1 LILCL
6 DFLKIGG
13 LNSNVIQSRLNSQT
27 NILEIVKFFNGTFG
41 SFFPIQNSDPVFS
54 STVYDTVT
62 YRNEV
67 NEVVNY
73 DFDGVTNLVEGIVMK
88 VAKESG
94 RYEVTIKGADSFD
107 YTYSNL
113 ESIDVSI
120 YTYVTKDRI
129 IGKAPKVSGG
139 YGFDLMIIKD
149 QVNYDFHDQSQG

>member
-1 LILCL
+1 
-6 DFLKIGG
+6 
-13 LNSNVIQSRLNSQT
+13 
-27 NILEIVKFFNGTFG
+27 
-41 SFFPIQNSDPVFS
+41 
-54 STVYDTVT
+54 
-62 YRNEV
+62 
-67 NEVVNY
+67 
-73 DFDGVTNLVEGIVMK
+73 MK
-88 VAKESG
+88 VSRDAEG
-94 RYEVTIKGADSFD
+94 MYEVTIKGADSFD